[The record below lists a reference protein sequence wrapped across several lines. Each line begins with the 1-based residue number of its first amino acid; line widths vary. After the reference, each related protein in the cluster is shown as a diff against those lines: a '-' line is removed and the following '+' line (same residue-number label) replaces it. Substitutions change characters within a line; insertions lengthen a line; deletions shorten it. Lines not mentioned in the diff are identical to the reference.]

1 MNLFKSLSHRPF
13 ALLWSGQTISRFGD
27 SLHRLAVMWWVLEK
41 TGSAAQMGLVTFFGL
56 TPMIVFLLVGG
67 VLVDRLPR
75 LRVMLLSDVL
85 SGVVVSALAL
95 LAYLQWLELWML
107 YIGVFLF
114 GFLEAFFYPAYAAA
128 IPEITPKE
136 LLPSA
141 NSLTDLSRRLM
152 GIIGPATAAVLVAAG
167 GTSLAL
173 ALDGASFFISA
184 ACLLF
189 IPKNNLA
196 TTETAERKNAVAEL
210 REGFS
215 FVLSSPWLW
224 ITIAIF
230 GVINVTDN
238 GPFAVA
244 LPLLIKK
251 DWHGEVSALGLI
263 QTAFSAGSVLSAMW
277 LGRYAKLRHRGL
289 LAYLST
295 VVTGL
300 CIFTIGLPITLW
312 GIGIAAFVR
321 GVSAACFGLIWT
333 NTVQE
338 LVPREKLGRVFS
350 IDALGSF
357 VLMPL
362 GFAAVGV
369 LADQLGA
376 PVVFILGGTITIFL
390 TLLAL
395 LHPAI
400 RNLD

>member
-13 ALLWSGQTISRFGD
+13 ALLWSGQTISRLGD

-41 TGSAAQMGLVTFFGL
+41 TGSAAQMGLITFFGL
-56 TPMIVFLLVGG
+56 TPMIIFLLVGG

-114 GFLEAFFYPAYAAA
+114 GFLEAFFYPAYSAA

-152 GIIGPATAAVLVAAG
+152 GIIGPTTAAILVAAG
-167 GTSLAL
+167 GTSMAL
-173 ALDGASFFISA
+173 ALDGVSFFISA

-189 IPKNNLA
+189 IPKNNLDS
-196 TTETAERKNAVAEL
+196 TESAERKNAIAEL

-263 QTAFSAGSVLSAMW
+263 QTAFSVGSVLSAMW
-277 LGRYAKLRHRGL
+277 LGRFAKLRRRGL

-295 VVTGL
+295 LVAGL
-300 CIFTIGLPITLW
+300 CIFTIGLPIT
-312 GIGIAAFVR
+312 FM
-321 GVSAACFGLIWT
+321 ACFGLIWT

-362 GFAAVGV
+362 GFASVGV

-376 PVVFILGGTITIFL
+376 PMVFILGGTITLFL

>member
-56 TPMIVFLLVGG
+56 TPMLVFLLVGG

-75 LRVMLLSDVL
+75 LRVMFLSDVL

-136 LLPSA
+136 LLPGA
-141 NSLTDLSRRLM
+141 NSLTDLSRQFSGML
-152 GIIGPATAAVLVAAG
+152 GPSIGAIMIAYG
-167 GTSLAL
+167 GTPLAL
-173 ALDGASFFISA
+173 ALDGLSFFISA
-184 ACLLF
+184 LCILL
-189 IPKNNLA
+189 IRHTSSLESKSAEPAHVLA
-196 TTETAERKNAVAEL
+196 DL
-210 REGFS
+210 REGFTWV
-215 FVLSSPWLW
+215 FNSPWLW
-224 ITIAIF
+224 ITILVF
-230 GVINVTDN
+230 GFINVTAG

-251 DWHGEVSALGLI
+251 TFNADVSALGVLQSLFAI
-263 QTAFSAGSVLSAMW
+263 GSISGAIW
-277 LGRYAKLRHRGL
+277 LGRFTKLRRRGL
-289 LAYLST
+289 IAYLAT
-295 VVTGL
+295 LITGVAAL
-300 CIFTIGLPITLW
+300 LVGLPITLI
-312 GIGIAAFVR
+312 GVGIASFAR
-321 GVSAACFGLIWT
+321 GVGFAIFGLIWT

-362 GFAAVGV
+362 GFAGVGV

-376 PVVFILGGTITIFL
+376 PMVFILGGAITIFL